1 MKISAETLSSSPP
14 LITRK
19 RIRGPQRLFHAPSP
33 PFEIPLPSTNEFNVI
48 PTLAR
53 SITRLR
59 FVFAF
64 FLPKRNIEEGES
76 LSALL
81 ICVEL
86 TESRNCSFAARRPR
100 SSNFPFYGDYSSIAC
115 DRIVKETSQGV
126 IRSMEENRWRNR

>member
-1 MKISAETLSSSPP
+1 M
-14 LITRK
+14 
-19 RIRGPQRLFHAPSP
+19 
-33 PFEIPLPSTNEFNVI
+33 
-48 PTLAR
+48 
-53 SITRLR
+53 
-59 FVFAF
+59 FAF

-115 DRIVKETSQGV
+115 DRIAKETSWNAGGCSFDGGESV
-126 IRSMEENRWRNR
+126 EESVDFHGFIYNRW